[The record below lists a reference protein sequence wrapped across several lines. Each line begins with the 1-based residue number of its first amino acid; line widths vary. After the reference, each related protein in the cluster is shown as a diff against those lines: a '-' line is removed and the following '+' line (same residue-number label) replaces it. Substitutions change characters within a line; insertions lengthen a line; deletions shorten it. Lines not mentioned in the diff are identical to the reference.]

1 MILRQRWFLDATVPS
16 KEQLHPDSAYNA
28 SFWEASSEEEPFNLL
43 NGQRGN
49 FVTLYPLLRKKVC
62 RVSTGFLAS
71 LPTATNPDSWN
82 HVHVL
87 SAFVPSAFIQG
98 SEAQGLRVRFF
109 WEEKPILFASLETS
123 FCTLILN
130 FLQKSPSSGFG
141 SWMHSGCCWRLNVSM
156 VPSYMGSYVF
166 SHLGAKF
173 WRKTHGFRRFCGLGK

>member
-28 SFWEASSEEEPFNLL
+28 SFWETSSEEEPFNLM

-62 RVSTGFLAS
+62 SRLQ
-71 LPTATNPDSWN
+71 DSW
-82 HVHVL
+82 HHYRPQRILTHGTMSMSYRGCPFDVH
-87 SAFVPSAFIQG
+87 SRIWISGTPCS
-98 SEAQGLRVRFF
+98 FF

-123 FCTLILN
+123 FRTLILN

-141 SWMHSGCCWRLNVSM
+141 SWMHSGRCWRLNVSM